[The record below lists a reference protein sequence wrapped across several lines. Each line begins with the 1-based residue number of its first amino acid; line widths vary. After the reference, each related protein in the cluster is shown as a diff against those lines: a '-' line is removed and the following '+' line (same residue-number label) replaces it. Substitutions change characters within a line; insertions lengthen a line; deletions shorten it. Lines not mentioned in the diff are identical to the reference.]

1 MGITKAK
8 LQKLEQKI
16 KSQLISNNSLKSVP
30 RNWEEFVRLTTIR
43 SGGEMVKFEP
53 YDYQM
58 LLVKLMQ
65 QHSNVVVVKSRQLG
79 TTQAIVSKFLHDG
92 CLNAASS
99 SVCFMR
105 NSDDVGSLSR
115 RVKQMLEGLQEYVLP
130 ANDSVGYIKLKNLGD
145 LYIKNSSKEGIRSLD
160 SITNQ
165 LYDES
170 AFIER
175 IEQIYGASSAAS
187 ALVGDSVSKIIVST
201 PSAKSGWYWSKL
213 SENNEE
219 DVEEI
224 CKRVASGELWRNL
237 PGFYYWIDK
246 AGVCKVVLHWRC
258 HPIYSKIDKEYEGG
272 YLAYRMKQ
280 DSVDEEIALREYDL
294 RFIDSSV
301 SVFTSEIVNKN
312 AVGTTETERDNEA
325 TYYCGLDCSTFGSDY
340 TVFTVL
346 KFKNGKYS
354 LVYHYRKRQETSELH
369 IYKIGK
375 IIKVFKPEKVAIET
389 TGGVGHL
396 YLEQLSREH
405 TNTRFEAIHTSQDSK
420 ITMVSTLVL
429 ALEKEALEYP
439 PNSPLIEEC
448 LSFRRQGNKLEA
460 ASGKHDDMLMST
472 CFALAISP
480 FNKQQRYYIDVSK
493 IKVVE

>member
-8 LQKLEQKI
+8 LQKLEQKV
-16 KSQLISNNSLKSVP
+16 KSQLLNNTLKPVP
-30 RNWEEFVRLTTIR
+30 ENWEDFVRLTTIR
-43 SGGEMVKFEP
+43 SGGQMLRFEP
-53 YDYQM
+53 YEYQK
-58 LLVKLMQ
+58 LLIKLMQ
-65 QHSNVVVVKSRQLG
+65 LHSNMVVVKSRQLG

-105 NSDDVGSLSR
+105 NNDDVGSLSR
-115 RVKQMLEGLQEYVLP
+115 RVKQMLEGLKEYVSP

-187 ALVGDSVSKIIVST
+187 ALVGNAVSKIIVST

-213 SENNEE
+213 SENNED

-224 CKRVASGELWRNL
+224 CKRVASGELWRDL
-237 PGFYYWIDK
+237 PGFYYWVDK

-258 HPIYSKIDKEYEGG
+258 HPVYSKINDEYPGG

-294 RFIDSSV
+294 RFIDSSI
-301 SVFTSEIVNKN
+301 SVFTSDIVK
-312 AVGTTETERDNEA
+312 ACA
-325 TYYCGLDCSTFGSDY
+325 TLEEYEESHDPDADYYAGLDTATIGSDY
-340 TVFTVL
+340 VVMTIL
-346 KFKNGKYS
+346 KYKYGKLS
-354 LVYHYRKRQETSELH
+354 LVQLYRKRQETHQYH
-369 IYKIGK
+369 IYQIGK
-375 IIKVFKPEKVAIET
+375 ILEKYKVQKLGVEI
-389 TGGVGHL
+389 TGGVGQL
-396 YLEQLSREH
+396 YLEQLSNQFKNIE
-405 TNTRFEAIHTSQDSK
+405 FEAIRTTGDSK
-420 ITMVSTLVL
+420 PVMITNLQL
-429 ALEKEALEYP
+429 ALEKQLLNYP
-439 PNSPLIEEC
+439 AKSPLIEEL
-448 LSFRRQGNKLEA
+448 LSFRREGNKLQA
-460 ASGKHDDMLMST
+460 ASGKHDDTVMAT
-472 CFALAISP
+472 AFGIVVSP
-480 FNKQQRYYIDVSK
+480 LKLDAKRGVFSDVSTNW
-493 IKVVE
+493 